1 MFSFC
6 STKSRGE
13 FCHALRNCSCSTCFL
28 HVSTFGSFDD
38 QRTRNPDNRENRP
51 ARLSSFRHRR
61 AANGK
66 NHRAGVGD
74 GRGQDLLHSR
84 PRPGARH
91 IAGFREYQHRLF
103 RALRQARIA
112 EQQGPS
118 PLGQIHHARLRRLG
132 RNHRQAE
139 GQSQSYTNWPRPRR
153 VAGSQLCAMTSARLL
168 KMRQK
173 KLRFKHP
180 GSGVR
185 DRTDTQS
192 A

>member
-91 IAGFREYQHRLF
+91 IAGVREYQHRLF
-103 RALRQARIA
+103 RALCQARIT

-118 PLGQIHHARLRRLG
+118 PLDQIHHARLRRLG
-132 RNHRQAE
+132 RDNRQAE
-139 GQSQSYTNWPRPRR
+139 GQSQSDTFRDRPRC
-153 VAGSQLCAMTSARLL
+153 ATGAQLCAMNASGIRRLWAARW
-168 KMRQK
+168 
-173 KLRFKHP
+173 
-180 GSGVR
+180 
-185 DRTDTQS
+185 
-192 A
+192 